1 MVSVDPC
8 FVYLLMSFDPE
19 FDSTSDTPSKDPS
32 VIAAADPCEVS
43 PEGVDSGIAQ
53 NAALAPTKR
62 RSRKSQASAEDTLS
76 AEDERELPRDFHP
89 DLRSNSAVDPG
100 AESSESVASKVVR
113 CQEIVEYQFLNPLLL
128 HAALTHASC
137 ATHRLASN
145 ERLEFLGDSVLGIV
159 VCEWL
164 YQDYP
169 DYSEGDLTKIKSAVV
184 SRRSCGKA
192 ACELGLDTCL
202 IVGKGVTKS
211 RSFPRSLVSD
221 VFESV
226 VAAIYLDAGLDVVR
240 VRLRKWLAEEVQ
252 AAVADQSSGN
262 FKSTLQQFA
271 QRERASTPV
280 YKLVGESG
288 PDHRKRFQ
296 VAAVI
301 SSEQFHPAWGNN
313 KKDAEQ
319 NAAANA
325 LAMLRNEP
333 PPFN

>member
-1 MVSVDPC
+1 
-8 FVYLLMSFDPE
+8 MSFDPDINPTTDASSRE
-19 FDSTSDTPSKDPS
+19 PFVNAAVDLSDLSPVVLDSHLAQDSTVAITKPNAGNSR
-32 VIAAADPCEVS
+32 VS
-43 PEGVDSGIAQ
+43 AGV
-53 NAALAPTKR
+53 TH
-62 RSRKSQASAEDTLS
+62 SAE
-76 AEDERELPRDFHP
+76 AERELPRDFHP
-89 DLRSNSAVDPG
+89 DLRSDSAVDPG
-100 AESSESVASKVVR
+100 DEQSESVSSKLIR
-113 CQEIVEYQFLNPLLL
+113 CQEIVEHQFANPLLL

-226 VAAIYLDAGLDVVR
+226 VAAIYLDAGLEVVR

-252 AAVADQSSGN
+252 AAVEDQSSGN

-280 YKLVGESG
+280 YKLVSESG